1 MFVAN
6 ADLFGSLN
14 LHADIDTRVGSR
26 ARLHY
31 DQPRLEAGI
40 SGLECANPLGDV
52 IPD

>member
-6 ADLFGSLN
+6 ADLVGGLD
-14 LHADIDTRVGSR
+14 LHADINTRVGSG

-31 DQPRLEAGI
+31 DQLRLEAGI
-40 SGLECANPLGDV
+40 SGLECINPLGDV